1 MSWTP
6 GVTLGV
12 RTHTRA
18 RVCTQTHESVRRHA
32 SAVNASLHLTRVI
45 RDSAVQRSRR
55 GFMAVRCSTDRSS
68 SPLALLRQPRVPRH
82 PSHGH
87 REAIAASLASSL
99 PLIPSGRS
107 LFPLPPPPPLATNST
122 PISNFRKFVFI
133 SHRVIIRFVCHSDQ
147 ELVKSVGT
155 GDRGVDDS
163 RLTTHLY
170 FHDIFLSLFG

>member
-1 MSWTP
+1 MLKANWTESRVARTIHPFTSFVQELFIIWITFAVSWTP

-99 PLIPSGRS
+99 LLIPSGRS
-107 LFPLPPPPPLATNST
+107 LFPLPPPPPPAGDQFDA
-122 PISNFRKFVFI
+122 NFEF
-133 SHRVIIRFVCHSDQ
+133 S
-147 ELVKSVGT
+147 
-155 GDRGVDDS
+155 
-163 RLTTHLY
+163 
-170 FHDIFLSLFG
+170 